1 MEIHM
6 ANPLLALEVPS
17 QPSDQL
23 SSFNMRQAIGHT
35 LLVVAGQFAVVG
47 LVLMLWIYRDLNYT
61 PGWAHP
67 ISFYCAIASTLT
79 LALGMAGW
87 VLRRG
92 TARIG

>member
-6 ANPLLALEVPS
+6 ANPFLALEIPS

-23 SSFNMRQAIGHT
+23 RSPDIRHALGHT
-35 LLVVAGQFAVVG
+35 LLVVAGQFAVVV
-47 LVLMLWIYRDLNYT
+47 LVIMLWIYRDLNYT

-67 ISFYCAIASTLT
+67 ISFYCAIASALT
-79 LALGMAGW
+79 LAIGMAGW